1 MTTIA
6 WDGTTL
12 AADRQSTWGGT
23 PIPTRKVFKLQAP
36 DGSFILYG
44 GSGNSIQLGSFH
56 RWLTGE
62 AGVMPS
68 IADAQFMMIDQ
79 RHRVWIAHNS
89 MDWHHIYVK
98 RWAMGSGA
106 DYALGAMGHGATAR
120 EAIRIAARLDTG
132 TGLGIDCVTL

>member
-6 WDGTTL
+6 WDGATL

-44 GSGNSIQLGSFH
+44 GSGNTIQLSAFH
-56 RWLTGE
+56 RWVTGRT
-62 AGVMPS
+62 VRMPL
-68 IADAQFMMIDQ
+68 IDDAQFMMIDM
-79 RHRVWIAHNS
+79 HRKVWIAHHNL
-89 MDWHHIYVK
+89 DWHQMDVK

-106 DYALGAMGHGATAR
+106 DYALGAMEHGACAR
-120 EAIRIAARLDTG
+120 EAVKVASALDVS
-132 TGLGIDCVTL
+132 TGLGIDCVRL

>member
-23 PIPTRKVFKLQAP
+23 PIVTRKVFKLQAP

-44 GSGNSIQLGSFH
+44 GSGNSIQLGAFH
-56 RWLTGE
+56 RWVTGLSRD
-62 AGVMPS
+62 MPF
-68 IADAQFMMIDQ
+68 INDCQFMMIDPQ
-79 RHRVWIAHNS
+79 CRVWIAQNN
-89 MDWHHIYVK
+89 MDWHRIRVP

-106 DYALGAMGHGATAR
+106 DYALGAMEHGATAN
-120 EAIRIAARLDTG
+120 EAVRVASRLDTG
-132 TGLGIDCVTL
+132 TGMGIDCVRF

>member
-23 PIPTRKVFKLQAP
+23 PIRVRKVHKLRAP

-44 GSGNSIQLGSFH
+44 GSGNSIQLGAFY
-56 RWLTGE
+56 RFVTGQTWRQ
-62 AGVMPS
+62 PC
-68 IADAQFMMIDQ
+68 IDDAQFMMIDAQ
-79 RHRVWIAHNS
+79 RRVWIAQNN
-89 MDWHHIYVK
+89 MDWHRIDVR

-106 DYALGAMGHGATAR
+106 DYALGAMDHGASAR
-120 EAIRIAARLDTG
+120 EAVEVASRLDTG
-132 TGLGIDCVTL
+132 TGMGIDCVRF